1 MKKMSVKKINVL
13 IAQLQKEDWPAI
25 DRRINKETGI
35 GKRAQQQIGIS
46 LSPETKEKIS
56 QALTGRKL
64 SSSTRTKISVSLK
77 AYNSSANKENK
88 SSKLEPKN

>member
-1 MKKMSVKKINVL
+1 MEKHSIKNLNLSFAEL
-13 IAQLQKEDWPAI
+13 IEKEDWPAI

-35 GKRAQQQIGIS
+35 WKRAQQQIGIP

-64 SSSTRTKISVSLK
+64 PSSTRTKISISLK
-77 AYNSSANKENK
+77 SYNSSAKKGISHQN
-88 SSKLEPKN
+88 